1 MSKDLVKGEST
12 IVVPK
17 DPPLA
22 GRAVH
27 TCNPNTQTQRMSL
40 ETCEPEESFNV
51 YIYVKEN

>member
-1 MSKDLVKGEST
+1 VSKDLVKGEST